1 VGGQGAPRRRPS
13 PGARPGPRRG
23 CPALS
28 CFWNAG
34 AQGRASRGLSAPARA
49 QPSPSRPC
57 SVARPRNGEPRRSSL
72 PAPRLPLTRQ
82 ERGGQQQPV
91 EHRAEH
97 VRLHPRRPGAGP
109 GSRRRGAKG
118 RRGDSGTD
126 APWRSGR
133 VSARAARHGQDPRL
147 DHGDPRAAASFLGR
161 GPAVPTAGAR
171 ARSVV
176 RLPAAERSA
185 AHGGRAGPDGGSA
198 LPSLRPPARPP
209 AGLYKLGPPPSPA
222 CPPPRFPRRPG
233 APRLP
238 LRCPAPPRARRPSRR
253 WRALRPRDT
262 PAPRAPGEDPRPP
275 GSLALPLGVW
285 VRWAGTLLPGLLGQ
299 GQYIKASWGPAFPQ
313 LHPRAIA
320 PRVARV
326 PFALLRETLGHSAP
340 WGLWVAPSS
349 RLRVWRP
356 R

>member
-1 VGGQGAPRRRPS
+1 VPRATARTPGWTTGTRAPPPPFWAGALRCRRPE
-13 PGARPGPRRG
+13 
-23 CPALS
+23 
-28 CFWNAG
+28 
-34 AQGRASRGLSAPARA
+34 PARA
-49 QPSPSRPC
+49 RLSGC
-57 SVARPRNGEPRRSSL
+57 PRRS
-72 PAPRLPLTRQ
+72 
-82 ERGGQQQPV
+82 
-91 EHRAEH
+91 
-97 VRLHPRRPGAGP
+97 
-109 GSRRRGAKG
+109 
-118 RRGDSGTD
+118 
-126 APWRSGR
+126 
-133 VSARAARHGQDPRL
+133 AARL
-147 DHGDPRAAASFLGR
+147 TEAELGR
-161 GPAVPTAGAR
+161 TAAR
-171 ARSVV
+171 RF
-176 RLPAAERSA
+176 PPSA
-185 AHGGRAGPDGGSA
+185 
-198 LPSLRPPARPP
+198 RPPARPP

-238 LRCPAPPRARRPSRR
+238 LRCPAPPRARRASRR